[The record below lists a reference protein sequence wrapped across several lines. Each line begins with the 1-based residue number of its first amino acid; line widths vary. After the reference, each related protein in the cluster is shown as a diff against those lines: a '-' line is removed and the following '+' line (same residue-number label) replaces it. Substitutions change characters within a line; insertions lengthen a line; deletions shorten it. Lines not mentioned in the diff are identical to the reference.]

1 MEQSIYWIGGSACAG
16 KSTIAKRYAEKHGFA
31 LYSCDEHL
39 DRHLR
44 RISARNQPAMHKISR
59 MTFNEAFY
67 IRSVQ
72 EQLNEYIEFFK
83 EDFAFVLR
91 DLEERSH
98 HPIIVE
104 GNQLL
109 PSLVAPC
116 LNSRHKAIWL
126 IPTEPFQRHHYRKRE
141 WIQEILDCTDD
152 PVVAFDK
159 WMTRD
164 AGFAAF
170 VEHEARELNL
180 EVLKIDGSKNL
191 QQSFELVE
199 NYFSGTGT

>member
-1 MEQSIYWIGGSACAG
+1 MEQVIYWIGGSACAG
-16 KSTIAKRYAEKHGFA
+16 KSIIARQYAKKRGFD
-31 LYSCDEHL
+31 LYSCDEYL

-44 RISARNQPAMHKISR
+44 SISASNQPAMHKVSR
-59 MTFNEAFY
+59 MTYNEAFY

-72 EQLNEYIEFFK
+72 EQLKEYIEFFK
-83 EDFAFVLR
+83 EDFTFVLR

-98 HPIIVE
+98 QSIIVE

-170 VEHEARELNL
+170 VEHEALELNL
-180 EVLKIDGSKNL
+180 DVLKIDGSKNL
-191 QQSFELVE
+191 QQTYNEVE
-199 NYFSGTGT
+199 EFFNQNEH